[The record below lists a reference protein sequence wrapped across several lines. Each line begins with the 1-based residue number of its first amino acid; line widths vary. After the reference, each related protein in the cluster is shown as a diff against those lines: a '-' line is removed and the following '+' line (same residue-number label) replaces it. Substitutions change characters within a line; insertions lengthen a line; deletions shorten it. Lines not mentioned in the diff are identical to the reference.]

1 MLVETLERLTLAGDA
16 QPHCTSPLKGSG
28 NMKSTFVAALMTV
41 GAYGS
46 AYAGG
51 LDEPIME
58 PVMAPVIVE
67 EQSGTSGEFV
77 LPLMVIAIIAAIVTA
92 D

>member
-1 MLVETLERLTLAGDA
+1 
-16 QPHCTSPLKGSG
+16 
-28 NMKSTFVAALMTV
+28 MKSTIVAALITL
-41 GAYGS
+41 GSYGS

-51 LDEPIME
+51 LDGPIME

-77 LPLMVIAIIAAIVTA
+77 LPLMVIAIIAAIVAA

>member
-1 MLVETLERLTLAGDA
+1 
-16 QPHCTSPLKGSG
+16 
-28 NMKSTFVAALMTV
+28 MKSIFVASLMAF

-77 LPLMVIAIIAAIVTA
+77 LPLMVIAIIAAIVAA